1 MSAPV
6 SADAARTPSPHV
18 WGYRRLGQAKR
29 RPNEYR
35 YYNAC
40 WVIAT
45 LDPTYIVPRQITP
58 PLTPPCQGEGDR
70 LACAVL

>member
-6 SADAARTPSPHV
+6 SADASRIPSPLVGEH
-18 WGYRRLGQAKR
+18 RRLGQAKR

-35 YYNAC
+35 YYNTC
-40 WVIAT
+40 WVIAA
-45 LDPTYIVPRQITP
+45 LDPTYIVSRLITP
-58 PLTPPCQGEGDR
+58 PLTPPRQGEGDR